1 MSAAQKHG
9 AHEQHR
15 LVERWVAS
23 LAKLPVVE
31 VIWLEGSLVDDRA
44 NPWSDV
50 DLRIALADEAYAQLW
65 ETDRTPLL
73 EALGDYLLLWNKGFV
88 RAVTA
93 EGIVV
98 ELAARKVSELSSQEL
113 YEWKFLFSRLPAG
126 PPRFEK
132 LPGRTGAETWPAHP
146 VGIGDLRPR

>member
-1 MSAAQKHG
+1 MSTAQERG

-23 LAKLPVVE
+23 LVQLPAVE

-50 DLRIALADEAYAQLW
+50 DLRIGLADDAYAQLW
-65 ETDRTPLL
+65 ETERAPLL
-73 EALGDYLLLWNKGFV
+73 EALGEYLLLWNKGFV

-98 ELAARKVSELSSQEL
+98 ELAARKVSELTSQRTSKAPTRKRVSPRSI
-113 YEWKFLFSRLPAG
+113 WQPS
-126 PPRFEK
+126 PPHRS
-132 LPGRTGAETWPAHP
+132 GR
-146 VGIGDLRPR
+146 